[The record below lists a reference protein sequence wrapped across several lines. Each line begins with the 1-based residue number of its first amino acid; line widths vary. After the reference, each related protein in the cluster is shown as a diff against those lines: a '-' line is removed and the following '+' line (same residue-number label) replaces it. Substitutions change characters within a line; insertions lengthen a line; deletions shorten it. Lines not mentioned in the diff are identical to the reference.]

1 VGSVVIVPRY
11 GILAQRFTA
20 SVSYHHFNNL
30 PACCIHP
37 DDSAESRD
45 FLLTR
50 SEIIL
55 LINEV
60 RNIYLE
66 SDLPVSVD
74 DQ

>member
-1 VGSVVIVPRY
+1 MTR
-11 GILAQRFTA
+11 LKA
-20 SVSYHHFNNL
+20 
-30 PACCIHP
+30 
-37 DDSAESRD
+37 RD

-60 RNIYLE
+60 RNFTWKA
-66 SDLPVSVD
+66 DLPVSVD